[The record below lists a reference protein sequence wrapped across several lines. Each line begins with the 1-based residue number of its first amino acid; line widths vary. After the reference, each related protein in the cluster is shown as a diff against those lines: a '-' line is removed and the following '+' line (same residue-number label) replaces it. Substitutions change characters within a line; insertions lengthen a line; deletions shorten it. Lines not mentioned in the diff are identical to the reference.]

1 MGGAGMCGAQGDG
14 MLGRMANKTDTLV
27 LADSMWGAKAASLA
41 RDVALVLSGTLVV
54 FLLSQVRI
62 PLGFTPVPVSLG
74 TLGVL
79 AVGAALGIKRGTAAV
94 GLYALLGMVGAPVFA
109 GFKYGVTPTFGYILG
124 YVLAAYAV
132 GYAAERGVDRSVW
145 KFALACAG
153 ASGLVYLLG
162 VTWMVIHVDMPVIVA
177 IQKGVVPFLVG
188 DALKSVL
195 VAALVPGAWA
205 LIGAGKRR

>member
-1 MGGAGMCGAQGDG
+1 
-14 MLGRMANKTDTLV
+14 MANKTDTLV

-41 RDVALVLSGTLVV
+41 RNAALVLSGTLVV

-79 AVGAALGIKRGTAAV
+79 AVGATLGSKRGTASV
-94 GLYALLGMVGAPVFA
+94 GLYALLGMAGAPVFA

-124 YVLAAYAV
+124 YVLAAFVV
-132 GYAAERGVDRSVW
+132 GFAAERGLDRSTW
-145 KFALACAG
+145 KLALVSLG
-153 ASGLVYLLG
+153 ASALVYLLG
-162 VTWMVIHVDMPVIVA
+162 VAWMVVSVEMPVSVA
-177 IQKGVVPFLVG
+177 IEKGVLPFLVG
-188 DALKSVL
+188 DVLKSVF